1 MMNNQSKEKIG
12 VKFGMLIGL
21 IILLMI
27 PMTMIEELISERSNM
42 QKQVQQEIAKSSSAQ
57 QRLVGPFI
65 YVEYERDIERQS
77 TVSVIKENTFLLPEK
92 LNIHSALD
100 TFEKFRSIYKATLYR
115 SNNTISGVFKTSDLH
130 ILKDHRVTSISLVF
144 GISDIRGIG
153 LDSAVKIAGEDAKI
167 LPGTGVK
174 RLKEGVHVPLERA
187 HVFASSELSFSA
199 DLHLQGMEKLAISPL
214 GRETR
219 VSMTAD
225 WPHPSF
231 VGAYLPITSNING
244 DEFSAN
250 WQASYFSTNMQ
261 STFESCI
268 LRSECG
274 ELTERT
280 MGVALVDPV
289 DHYLKSHRAV
299 NYALLV
305 ILLVVASF
313 FLLELVRDEPIH
325 PVQYGFVGL
334 ALAIFYLLLI
344 SLSEHLGF
352 GLAYVISSFAA
363 TGLLGWY
370 VSGVL
375 KSGVMGGYYFA
386 GLIMLYSLLYGM
398 LGAEDYALLMGS
410 LMCFIVLSLVMILT
424 RKVNWYGSAKLNKKR
439 DQQVSDPSIDEI
451 E

>member
-1 MMNNQSKEKIG
+1 MMNNQNKEKIG
-12 VKFGMLIGL
+12 VKFATLIGL
-21 IILLMI
+21 IVALMI
-27 PMTMIEELISERSNM
+27 PMVMIEDLISERSEM

-57 QRLVGPFI
+57 QRIVGPFI
-65 YVEYERDIERQS
+65 YVEYERELARENS
-77 TVSVIKENTFLLPEK
+77 VSLIKENTFLLPDK
-92 LNIHSALD
+92 LLIHSELD
-100 TFEKFRSIYKATLYR
+100 TYEKYRSIYKATLYHAK
-115 SNNTISGVFKTSDLH
+115 NAISGVFNISDLH
-130 ILKDHRVTSISLVF
+130 TLKDHRVISASLVF

-153 LDSAVKIAGEDAKI
+153 LDSMIKVAGEQVKI

-174 RLKEGVHVPLERA
+174 RLKEGVHVPLE
-187 HVFASSELSFSA
+187 VTSLFASSVLSFSA
-199 DLHLQGMEKLAISPL
+199 DLHLQGMEKLAISPV
-214 GRETR
+214 GKETR
-219 VSMTAD
+219 VTMNAN

-231 VGAYLPITSNING
+231 VGAYLPLTSEIN
-244 DEFSAN
+244 DAAFSAN

-268 LRSECG
+268 LRSECSD
-274 ELTERT
+274 LTERT
-280 MGVALVDPV
+280 IGVALVDPV

-299 NYALLV
+299 NYALMV

-313 FLLELVRDEPIH
+313 FLLELIRDEPIH

-352 GLAYVISSFAA
+352 GLAYVISSLAA

-375 KSGVMGGYYFA
+375 KNRVIGGYFFV

-424 RKVNWYGSAKLNKKR
+424 RHINWYGSAKSMKVVT
-439 DQQVSDPSIDEI
+439 DQ
-451 E
+451 

>member
-1 MMNNQSKEKIG
+1 MNNQNKEKIG
-12 VKFGMLIGL
+12 VKFATLIGL
-21 IILLMI
+21 IVALMI
-27 PMTMIEELISERSNM
+27 PMIMIEDLISERSHM

-65 YVEYERDIERQS
+65 YVEYERDIEREH
-77 TVSVIKENTFLLPEK
+77 TVNVIKESTFLLPEK
-92 LNIHSALD
+92 LQLNSALD
-100 TFEKFRSIYKATLYR
+100 TFEKYRSIYKATLYH
-115 SNNTISGVFKTSDLH
+115 SKNSISGAFKTSELH
-130 ILKDHRVTSISLVF
+130 ILKDHRVKSASLVF

-153 LDSAVKIAGEDAKI
+153 LDSIVNIAGEQAKI

-174 RLKEGVHVPLERA
+174 RLKEGVHVPLDIT
-187 HVFASSELSFSA
+187 HLFASSELSFSA

-219 VSMTAD
+219 VTMHAN

-231 VGAYLPITSNING
+231 VGAYLPLTSNIN
-244 DEFSAN
+244 DEGFSAN

-261 STFESCI
+261 STFESCV
-268 LRSECG
+268 LRSDCAD
-274 ELTERT
+274 LTERT
-280 MGVALVDPV
+280 IGVELVDPV

-299 NYALLV
+299 NYALMV

-375 KSGVMGGYYFA
+375 KSGVMGAYFFA
-386 GLIMLYSLLYGM
+386 GLIILYALLYGM

-410 LMCFIVLSLVMILT
+410 LMCFIVLSLLMILT
-424 RKVNWYGSAKLNKKR
+424 RKINWYGSAKSNKAPQ
-439 DQQVSDPSIDEI
+439 QQVSGKQINDI
-451 E
+451 